1 MIEGSSMVWAAPYP
15 KSLRQFFAGMALQ
28 GMLANERGHL
38 ATPEQHAERAVQ
50 CADALIAELDKTE
63 QEDGNHG

>member
-15 KSLRQFFAGMALQ
+15 KSLRQFFAGLAMQ
-28 GMLANERGHL
+28 GMLATETADQ
-38 ATPEQHAERAVQ
+38 ATPEQHARRAVQ